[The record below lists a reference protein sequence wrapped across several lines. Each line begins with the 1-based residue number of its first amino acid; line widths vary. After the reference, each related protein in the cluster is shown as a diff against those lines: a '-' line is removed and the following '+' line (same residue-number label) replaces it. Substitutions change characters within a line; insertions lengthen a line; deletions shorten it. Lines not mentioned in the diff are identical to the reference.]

1 MCSEEDADD
10 VAVDDGLGLEE
21 CDGGDCAGGVSAYS
35 GEFGDGGVVG
45 WHVALVLGGDGACGG
60 VEVSCSSVVAQAR
73 PEREDAVFGGVG
85 HGLWCWE
92 GGDELAE
99 AFGDAG
105 DLGLLEHCFC
115 DEGVPGVS

>member
-1 MCSEEDADD
+1 MEVMAP
-10 VAVDDGLGLEE
+10 AV
-21 CDGGDCAGGVSAYS
+21 YRPRR
-35 GEFGDGGVVG
+35 EFGDGGVVG
-45 WHVALVLGGDGACGG
+45 WHVPRCSEAMAEGG

-73 PEREDAVFGGVG
+73 PECEYVVFGGVG